1 MTVVSGG
8 NGFPGK
14 LRLDGLTALVTG
26 GGRGIGAATAG
37 TLACAGAEVVAMSR
51 TRADLDQVVAG
62 IEAGGGKA
70 SALVCDVT
78 DGGCVRE
85 AIARLPRLDIL
96 INNAGINIPEAF
108 VDVSLEHLDAMLD
121 LNVRAVFVVA
131 QAAARKMM
139 ELPERREV
147 GGAIVNITSQMGHV
161 GSVRRSVY
169 CMTKHAIEGL
179 TKAMGVELAPQNIR
193 VNSVAPT
200 FLETPFTAPFFK
212 DPKFKDWVLQ
222 RIPLGRI
229 GQVEEVTSAILF
241 LASPAASLITGTSLV
256 VDGGWTAQ

>member
-1 MTVVSGG
+1 M
-8 NGFPGK
+8 P
-14 LRLDGLTALVTG
+14 RLEGLTALVTG

-37 TLACAGAEVVAMSR
+37 TLACAGAEVVVMSR
-51 TRADLDQVVAG
+51 TRANLDLVVTG
-62 IEAGGGKA
+62 IEASGGKA
-70 SALVCDVT
+70 SAMVCDVT
-78 DGGCVRE
+78 DGACVRE
-85 AIARLPRLDIL
+85 AIAGLPRLDIL
-96 INNAGINIPEAF
+96 INNAGMNIPEAF
-108 VDVSLEHLDAMLD
+108 VDVSLEHLDTMLN
-121 LNVRAVFVVA
+121 LNVRAMFVVA

-139 ELPERREV
+139 ELPERHEV
-147 GGAIVNITSQMGHV
+147 GGSIVNITSQMGHV
-161 GSVRRSVY
+161 GSARRTVY
-169 CMTKHAIEGL
+169 CMTKHAVEGL

-229 GQVEEVTSAILF
+229 GQLEEVTAAILF

>member
-1 MTVVSGG
+1 M
-8 NGFPGK
+8 P
-14 LRLDGLTALVTG
+14 RLEGLTALVTG
-26 GGRGIGAATAG
+26 GGRGIGAATAS
-37 TLACAGAEVVAMSR
+37 TLACAGAEVVVMSR

-62 IEAGGGKA
+62 IEASGGKA
-70 SALVCDVT
+70 SAMVCDVT
-78 DGGCVRE
+78 DGACVRE
-85 AIARLPRLDIL
+85 AIAGLPRLDIL
-96 INNAGINIPEAF
+96 INNAGMNIPEAF
-108 VDVSLEHLDAMLD
+108 VDVSIEHLDTMLN
-121 LNVRAVFVVA
+121 LNVRAMFVVA

-139 ELPERREV
+139 ELAERHEV
-147 GGAIVNITSQMGHV
+147 GGSIVNITSQMGHV
-161 GSVRRSVY
+161 GSARRTVY
-169 CMTKHAIEGL
+169 CMTKHAVEGL

-229 GQVEEVTSAILF
+229 GQLEEVTAAILF

>member
-37 TLACAGAEVVAMSR
+37 TLACAGAEVVVMSR

-62 IEAGGGKA
+62 IEASGGKA
-70 SALVCDVT
+70 SALACDVT
-78 DGGCVRE
+78 DGACVRE
-85 AIARLPRLDIL
+85 AIAGLPRLDIL

-108 VDVSLEHLDAMLD
+108 VDVSLEHLDTMLD
-121 LNVRAVFVVA
+121 LNVRAMFVVA

-161 GSVRRSVY
+161 GSVRRYGLLHDQARHRRAYEGDGRGTCAAEYPRQFGGADVPGDAVY
-169 CMTKHAIEGL
+169 RA
-179 TKAMGVELAPQNIR
+179 
-193 VNSVAPT
+193 
-200 FLETPFTAPFFK
+200 
-212 DPKFKDWVLQ
+212 VLQ
-222 RIPLGRI
+222 GP
-229 GQVEEVTSAILF
+229 EV
-241 LASPAASLITGTSLV
+241 
-256 VDGGWTAQ
+256 